1 MCHQR
6 ALEEVRETSAAH
18 GHRLSSP
25 LRPEAAEKE
34 MKRIVQSKCV
44 GELGRVLWPGVRRRA
59 WEGAR
64 RVREPGCEQAGGIM
78 GKNVKCQ
85 EISSQCVGVAC
96 RCVNWTLQCAAR
108 ARAHDSR
115 QQTLLGLPRG
125 SGCHFQWFLLYL

>member
-1 MCHQR
+1 
-6 ALEEVRETSAAH
+6 
-18 GHRLSSP
+18 
-25 LRPEAAEKE
+25 
-34 MKRIVQSKCV
+34 
-44 GELGRVLWPGVRRRA
+44 
-59 WEGAR
+59 
-64 RVREPGCEQAGGIM
+64 M